1 MVDIE
6 KIVMSVRKEGED
18 NVRVTFSDLTEKVY
32 RKQDWRMLMGKGR
45 QFLLED
51 KNLDVDFINELSI
64 EKT

>member
-18 NVRVTFSDLTEKVY
+18 HARVTFSDMTEKVY
-32 RKQDWRMLMGKGR
+32 RMQDWRMLMGKGR

-51 KNLDVDFINELSI
+51 KDLDVDFINELSI

>member
-18 NVRVTFSDLTEKVY
+18 HVRVTFSDMTEKVY
-32 RKQDWRMLMGKGR
+32 RKQDWRKLMGKGL

-51 KNLDVDFINELSI
+51 KYLDLDFINELSI

>member
-18 NVRVTFSDLTEKVY
+18 DVRVTFSDLTEKVY
-32 RKQDWRMLMGKGR
+32 RKHDWRMLMGKGR

-51 KNLDVDFINELSI
+51 KNLDVDFINELSL

>member
-18 NVRVTFSDLTEKVY
+18 HVRVTFSDMTEKVY
-32 RKQDWRMLMGKGR
+32 RKQDWRMLMSKGR

-51 KNLDVDFINELSI
+51 QDLDVDFINQRSI